1 MKTPSCWL
9 VAAAVI
15 TLRTCT
21 AAPSGN
27 VVLEYQAMRV
37 ELATADGSLNLL
49 DKETGVGWTF
59 GPAVVA
65 RQDGIDVSLR
75 PSGDIQRWPNALHY
89 RTTDGE

>member
-1 MKTPSCWL
+1 MKIPSCWL

-27 VVLEYQAMRV
+27 VVLENRAMRV
-37 ELATADGSLNLL
+37 ELETADGSLSLL

-59 GPAVVA
+59 GAAEVT
-65 RQDGIDVSLR
+65 RQDGIVVLLR
-75 PSGDIQRWPNALHY
+75 PSGDIQRRPNALHY